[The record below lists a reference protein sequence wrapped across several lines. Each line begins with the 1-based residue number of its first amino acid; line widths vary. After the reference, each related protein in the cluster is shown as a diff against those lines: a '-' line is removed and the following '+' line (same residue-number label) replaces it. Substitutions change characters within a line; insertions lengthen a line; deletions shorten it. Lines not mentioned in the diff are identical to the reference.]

1 MRGADTSSVTLRA
14 TASPRGEAACGAK
27 EFTLIH
33 LAGKNKRSYNV
44 GTEINSAD
52 RRRRMVAMTEDEIRI
67 ATEYLK
73 RIAPTFAASVLKI
86 LFAYAEKS
94 K

>member
-1 MRGADTSSVTLRA
+1 MRGADTSSV
-14 TASPRGEAACGAK
+14 AAGAK

-33 LAGKNKRSYNV
+33 LANKNECSYNV

-73 RIAPTFAASVLKI
+73 RIAPMFAASVLKI